1 MRICKWKTTRSDG
14 NRNGVFPQIV
24 IWFLATV
31 QKPPARVAQKI
42 DGISLGG
49 QKWRNPPGRSS
60 FGFPFWEISKISA
73 CSVIVPMRTTSS
85 DRNWSMSSGETVNRS
100 SKSSPPLRA
109 ISSVSSGSVNAAI
122 KFGSIG
128 ICSASIKAPTP
139 LDRQMCARS
148 DERPSLISIIDV
160 TIPNALNCL
169 PSST

>member
-31 QKPPARVAQKI
+31 QKPPTRVAHKI
-42 DGISLGG
+42 DGISVGG

-122 KFGSIG
+122 KFGSIEYSPTDRAAANKSG
-128 ICSASIKAPTP
+128 SEIVDGAYAIPIASTD
-139 LDRQMCARS
+139 LR
-148 DERPSLISIIDV
+148 
-160 TIPNALNCL
+160 
-169 PSST
+169 